1 MSVRLIQFYI
11 VQVFFIMVSEGR
23 LHLCYNLYVDVKE
36 VFIMRKL
43 ISLCVAFFC
52 IFAFTACGGSQ
63 TQPEEAEKYDA
74 DVSFVDNVHP
84 EDYMDEDRDAV
95 ETLCDDCLEAMKD
108 VTSDREYN
116 RVKNKFEKD
125 LSKYDSTGDL
135 VDYYKSALDGYV
147 GNFEDG
153 KIDKAGIYELYEK
166 KEEQLYAAEDKKD
179 FYDICVAIDKSI
191 EDSFDVSIAPSTDV
205 RLYMEDRNMNDG
217 KLFDGKP
224 SSSRNSDNDS
234 IWPENGA
241 YVDYEGN
248 SYATREE
255 VQEAVNSGKASGY
268 YYLYPDGRVDSSVP
282 VSDEILDKYKAKHG
296 GNVNDEE

>member
-1 MSVRLIQFYI
+1 
-11 VQVFFIMVSEGR
+11 
-23 LHLCYNLYVDVKE
+23 
-36 VFIMRKL
+36 MRKFIL
-43 ISLCVAFFC
+43 LCAAFFC
-52 IFAFTACGGSQ
+52 VFAFSACGSSQ
-63 TQPEEAEKYDA
+63 TQSGEAEKYDA
-74 DVSFVDNVHP
+74 DVSFIDNVHP

-95 ETLCDDCLEAMKD
+95 ESLCSDCLESMKE
-108 VTSDREYN
+108 VKSDREYN
-116 RVKNKFEKD
+116 RVKNAFEKD

-166 KEEQLYAAEDKKD
+166 KEEQLYAAEDKKT
-179 FYDICVAIDKSI
+179 FYDVCVAIDKSI
-191 EDSFDVSIAPSTDV
+191 EDTFDVSITPSMDV

-217 KLFDGKP
+217 KLFDAK
-224 SSSRNSDNDS
+224 SSSDKDSDTDNDNDS

-268 YYLYPDGRVDSSVP
+268 YYLYPDGRIDSNVP

-296 GNVNDEE
+296 GNISDDE